1 VLKPYRALARWIAPT
16 IHPFMDL
23 MRAFFAGV
31 PEVGAAEEED
41 QDGCVAFPSIHRMC
55 IDNKAPEIQKK
66 NSMYL
71 TV

>member
-1 VLKPYRALARWIAPT
+1 
-16 IHPFMDL
+16 MDL
-23 MRAFFAGV
+23 TRAFFAGV

-66 NSMYL
+66 NSMYS